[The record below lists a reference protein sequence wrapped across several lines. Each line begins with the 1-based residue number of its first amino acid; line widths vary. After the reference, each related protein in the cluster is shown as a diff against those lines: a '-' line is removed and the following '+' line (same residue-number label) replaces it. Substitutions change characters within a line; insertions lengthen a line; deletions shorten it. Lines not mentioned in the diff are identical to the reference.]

1 MSLHPLLLRQLKK
14 AGWSEG
20 DPPLSPVQ
28 WNGLLQR
35 ISRTYIEAD
44 QERYLLNR
52 SQELASRETEEICL
66 RLSEAQHIAGLGN
79 WVFDIQHDTGQWSEG
94 CAQIFGMACT
104 SLRPSYSEFLKSIH
118 SADRDKFIN
127 AVGIALETGESFEI
141 ELRVYDEGGERI
153 RWIHAKVQPTI
164 TPAEAASRIHG
175 TVMDITKRKQG
186 EEALFNSELNLRQ
199 AQEVAHMGSWVYDLN
214 GQMTW
219 SDESYK
225 VFGVSPENFVPNMQ
239 SFIKLLHPD
248 DQAAMQAWIELCL
261 AGKNPAALL
270 FRVIRAD
277 GLLHDFEAHAALLT
291 DADREPHHL
300 SGTFQDITERKRV
313 EQELQLAKFVLD
325 NAPININYI
334 DSAACICYVNKISC
348 ETLGYTQEELLQM
361 SIPDIDPLFP
371 IDVWAAHWQDL
382 KNKRSVSVDTQH
394 RRKNGERF
402 PIEVIAN
409 YVKFGDNEYNVA
421 FDWDISERKQIE
433 TDLRIAATAFESQE
447 SMMITDADGVI
458 LRVNHAFTKSTGY
471 TAEEVIRKK
480 PSILESNHHDDA
492 FYAAMW
498 TSVNQGGTW
507 HGEVWDKRK
516 NGEIFPKW
524 LTISAVKSDNGAV
537 THYVWSHIDIT
548 ERKAAEEEVKELA
561 FFDPLTRLPNRRLLY
576 HRLEHALVTSVRHG
590 RDGVLLFIDMDN
602 FKTLNDTLGHT
613 IGDLL
618 LQQVAKRLL
627 SCVRDCDTVARLGG
641 DEFVVILEDLG
652 SQSLEAATKAEAVG
666 EKILYSLGQPYFIA
680 SQECRSTPSI
690 GATLFSSNHQQ
701 IDELL
706 KQADIAMYQA
716 KTAGRNTL
724 RFFNPEMQESINA
737 RSALE
742 GELRTALEQQQFQLY
757 YQIQVDSSHRP
768 LGAEVLIRWM
778 HPERGTISP
787 MQFIP
792 LAEEIGLILPIGQ
805 WVLETA
811 CAQLKI
817 WEQDILTRNLSLSLN
832 VSAKQFHQD
841 NFASQVQ
848 ETIQRHGI
856 NPELLK
862 LELTESMLVVDI
874 EKTIY
879 CMKTLNEIG
888 IRFSLDDFGTGYSS
902 LQYLKRLPLEQLKID
917 QSFVKDIAIDGNDKA
932 IVDTIIAMAYSMG
945 INVIAE
951 GVETE
956 AQRQQLLQSKCYQFQ
971 GYLFRKPVPIEL
983 FNVHLLSLA

>member
-1 MSLHPLLLRQLKK
+1 MSFHPLLLRQLRK

-20 DPPLSPVQ
+20 ALPLSPEQ
-28 WNGLLQR
+28 LNELLQR
-35 ISRTYIEAD
+35 VSRTYIEAD

-79 WVFDIQHDTGQWSEG
+79 WVFDIQQDTGQWSEG
-94 CAQIFGMACT
+94 CVQIFGMTCR
-104 SLRPSYSEFLKSIH
+104 SLTPSYSEFLESIQ
-118 SADRDKFIN
+118 SADRDEFVN
-127 AVGIALETGESFEI
+127 AVGIALETGDSFEI
-141 ELRVYDEGGERI
+141 ELRAHEEYERV
-153 RWIHAKVQPTI
+153 RWVHAKVQPSINLTGI
-164 TPAEAASRIHG
+164 ATQIHG
-175 TVMDITKRKQG
+175 TVMDITERKQA
-186 EEALFNSELNLRQ
+186 EEALLNSELSLRQ
-199 AQEVAHMGSWVYDLN
+199 AQEVSHMGSWAYDLN
-214 GQMTW
+214 GRMTW
-219 SDESYK
+219 SDESYR
-225 VFGVSPENFVPNMQ
+225 VFGVSPENFALNTQ

-261 AGKNPAALL
+261 AGENPAARL
-270 FRVIRAD
+270 FRAIRAD
-277 GLLHDFEAHAALLT
+277 GSVHDIEARGALLA
-291 DADREPHHL
+291 DADGKPHHL
-300 SGTFQDITERKRV
+300 SGTFQDVTERRRV

-325 NAPININYI
+325 NAPININYL
-334 DSAACICYVNKISC
+334 DSAACIRYVNKISC

-371 IDVWAAHWQDL
+371 FNVWAAHWQDL
-382 KNKRSVSVDTQH
+382 KNNRSVPVETQH
-394 RRKNGERF
+394 RRKNGEIF
-402 PIEVIAN
+402 PIEVVAN
-409 YVKFGDNEYNVA
+409 YVKFGDKEYNVA
-421 FDWDISERKQIE
+421 FDWDISERKKIE

-458 LRVNHAFTKSTGY
+458 LRVNNAFTKSTGY
-471 TAEEVIRKK
+471 TAAEVIGKT
-480 PSILESNHHDDA
+480 PSILKSGRHDAA

-498 TSVNQGGTW
+498 ASVNQNGTW
-507 HGEVWDKRK
+507 HGEIWDKRK

-524 LTISAVKSDNGAV
+524 LTISAVKSDDGGV
-537 THYVWSHIDIT
+537 THYVGSHIDIT
-548 ERKAAEEEVKELA
+548 ERKAAEEEIKELA

-576 HRLEHALVTSVRHG
+576 DRLERALAASVRNG
-590 RDGVLLFIDMDN
+590 REGVLLFIDLDN
-602 FKTLNDTLGHT
+602 FKTLNDTLGHNV
-613 IGDLL
+613 GDLL
-618 LQQVAKRLL
+618 LQQVARRLL

-666 EKILYSLGQPYFIA
+666 EKILYSLGLPYFIA

-690 GATLFSSNHQQ
+690 GATLFNSSHQQ

-724 RFFNPEMQESINA
+724 RFFNPEMQESINV

-768 LGAEVLIRWM
+768 LGAEALIRWI
-778 HPERGTISP
+778 HPERGAISP
-787 MQFIP
+787 MRFIP

-811 CAQLKI
+811 CAQLKA
-817 WEQDILTRNLSLSLN
+817 WEQDVLTRNLSLSLN
-832 VSAKQFHQD
+832 VSAKQFHQEY
-841 NFASQVQ
+841 FASQVQ

-856 NPELLK
+856 KPELLK
-862 LELTESMLVVDI
+862 LELTESMLVEDI
-874 EKTIY
+874 EKTIC
-879 CMKTLNEIG
+879 CMKTLNKIG

-917 QSFVKDIAIDGNDKA
+917 QSFVKDIAIDDNDKA
-932 IVDTIIAMAYSMG
+932 IINTIIAMAHSMG

-956 AQRQQLLQSKCYQFQ
+956 AQRQQLLQSRCNQFQ
-971 GYLFRKPVPIEL
+971 GYLFSKPVPIEL
-983 FNVHLLSLA
+983 FDVYLLSLA